1 MKKGD
6 KQLLRFLIDLEIDL
20 AGRESDDDETDTSK
34 MRVISQADFKYVMK
48 LDRTDI
54 LQDLIL
60 RTGHGIPV
68 QRLIKK
74 SGIEVNEK
82 PKVISHFP

>member
-20 AGRESDDDETDTSK
+20 AGRESDEETDTAK